1 MTSPHKYWYV
11 AVTYRKERVIKHELD
26 KIKVESFIPIRKVVK
41 EIGGK
46 KKKVWQLVMSGYVF
60 IYTDHKTSIHLTQTM
75 GLGMRYLKDP
85 VTLRPVTIPE
95 KQMQDFI
102 TLFHFPEEQTQLV
115 PCDLKSGDP
124 VRIVQG
130 PFAGIEGELVRLHG
144 HKRVLVRL
152 HNIAAMVTAYVPTAF
167 LQPIDNR

>member
-75 GLGMRYLKDP
+75 GLGMQYLKDP
-85 VTLRPVTIPE
+85 VTLRPVPYRKNKCRISLPC
-95 KQMQDFI
+95 FI
-102 TLFHFPEEQTQLV
+102 FRKTRRSWCLA
-115 PCDLKSGDP
+115 
-124 VRIVQG
+124 I
-130 PFAGIEGELVRLHG
+130 
-144 HKRVLVRL
+144 
-152 HNIAAMVTAYVPTAF
+152 
-167 LQPIDNR
+167 